1 MLFILLNVK
10 YNIVIY
16 LTYHL
21 IIKILIYIWRFHL
34 NKSQNLIK
42 ILKNKDKLNKVI
54 QQSNKL
60 IPLILER

>member
-1 MLFILLNVK
+1 MIFFILFKVK
-10 YNIVIY
+10 YNQVIY

-21 IIKILIYIWRFHL
+21 IIKILIYIWRFHP

-42 ILKNKDKLNKVI
+42 ILNNKDKLNKVI

-60 IPLILER
+60 MVLI

>member
-1 MLFILLNVK
+1 MLLKVI

-16 LTYHL
+16 LIYHL
-21 IIKILIYIWRFHL
+21 IIKILIYIWRFHP

-42 ILKNKDKLNKVI
+42 ILNNKDKLNKVI

-60 IPLILER
+60 MVLI